1 MNNLCECG
9 SFVTNFKEHL
19 ETQKH
24 IDYCIKSKTILYN
37 DLKKCILCNH
47 YYYKDYKLHCKMS
60 FHKKKI
66 YF

>member
-24 IDYCIKSKTILYN
+24 IDYCIDNKINLQ
-37 DLKKCILCNH
+37 KCTLCNH
-47 YYYKDYKLHCKMS
+47 YYYKNYKLHCKMT
-60 FHKKKI
+60 FHKR
-66 YF
+66 YVQQPNP